1 MLKIIKFS
9 VDDILFDSKAASE
22 AVGKACSRTVPA
34 KVAGICQLDETVMI
48 SVEETPVKEKTT
60 YTFAPFP
67 AVNEDEIAG
76 EIKSRYYAGFSTIG
90 VFSITDK
97 KWALFSKAEQKKS
110 KTSTLLKKD
119 EFIQQPKNNNS
130 ALKETD

>member
-1 MLKIIKFS
+1 MVKIVKFS

-22 AVGKACSRTVPA
+22 AVGKACSRTLPA
-34 KVAGICQLDETVMI
+34 KVAGICQLDQTVI
-48 SVEETPVKEKTT
+48 LSVEETPVKQEIT

-90 VFSITDK
+90 VFSIAEK
-97 KWALFSKAEQKKS
+97 RWALFSKAK
-110 KTSTLLKKD
+110 
-119 EFIQQPKNNNS
+119 
-130 ALKETD
+130 